1 MYRICNNMVYGR
13 EINSVVGEILV
24 DMGWDVN
31 TEMVVT
37 QDLTFLGGLAKLDGP
52 ILYEIV

>member
-1 MYRICNNMVYGR
+1 MVYGR

-52 ILYEIV
+52 ILDEIV